1 MALQPSVLDSKFD
14 GRAPPRIAR
23 RQTDHDFEV
32 VPRPIYNGYFKEL
45 QLREEGFSGT
55 QKLRKLEPVKHRV
68 RTNPITVDE
77 TLEFLSKKT
86 CVQQNKAI
94 DDPELFQDIVEPIG
108 KPKIS
113 SPLEK
118 PVHSIHDRDI
128 FRPFPKTYRY
138 GSLLNTL
145 NCADAST
152 VNHVHAKCAEMERLR
167 DQAARKSSLRYQKK
181 LEQNESTQR
190 ARGLSFRGRGQL
202 DIRMGWSKAVE
213 FADNAIGGDISDF
226 ILQPSYVEQVSFT
239 SDLSAPDEPKF
250 ASRPQDYLVAMQLPP
265 RPRPSLLTPF
275 GAESKK
281 SIETP
286 DKPPAPV
293 PAVVDNPK
301 PAADLIDYKL
311 MATADD
317 TETGTYS
324 VTIKQFR
331 ADEKPTIVKK
341 RSTLSE
347 RQSTSIPQEQAVSA
361 PVVEPATVSPSS
373 RVETKDT
380 TLPLTP
386 QSAGQSPAEQ
396 TAVVQKPEP
405 QPDVEAVLTPKDS
418 LASPDSIT
426 TKEDEEAWMKEQK
439 KNMFGVWRP
448 EELPKLPEKAE
459 SPVTQK
465 ISKKAPKP
473 EKPAETKRAVSR
485 FDQMLK
491 KAQESEAS
499 IKISTADGSAFAGP
513 DPLPAEKT
521 VDGAGDKQARPT
533 VAAETEVS
541 EISKPIQS
549 SALLDTAV
557 PEAPA
562 ATLATHVVPVPALD
576 PVHPHS
582 AESSIPKESS
592 LSPSPSPPAVQPL
605 KKSRLEQMLEASSS
619 AIAVPAV
626 STEPPSIPP
635 QSTKPTS
642 PSKSSLALREE
653 PAAAVDAISSSN
665 SLAAQQRSKSN
676 DSLNKSDGKET
687 KKNSFL
693 ASLTSLRTRSNP
705 KLNENVQQLQTS
717 QSSVQSNSID
727 AANKAVMKDNSKN
740 AVAEIQPVKP
750 VDKPAAALLEK
761 TASFS
766 VADALESTKP
776 LESVTIEVK
785 TAPKPEPS
793 ESESQVK
800 LGPRANRFMNAMDMA
815 AVQSTAP
822 ASQTVQKPEPKNEE
836 ANKKTEL
843 KASTQS
849 LNVQSAAPRKS
860 HTGSVISCTDAESE
874 KWLAAPQPVVWKEK
888 KCEIRVSEFELYCS
902 EAGKGKQQYKPYLPI
917 ALRRIICATV
927 DKANVIVTCCIPRKG
942 SKEGGELKTIK
953 LSFGDAAGAR
963 LWKDHLLNLS
973 FGGLYDEAVRREIL
987 VLAEKSD
994 KDSQK
999 LIEKYMV
1006 EVFEASRRP
1015 FQVQTVQYNE
1025 FSVQNVLDK
1034 QDFSKLGNIIVTNPD
1049 FIARLQQ
1056 VLVRSN
1062 HELQPTNLVCERDPV
1077 DAALDIVRSS
1087 IGKKKQSVLHVSGV
1101 QLKREDKGVFSIF
1114 KK

>member
-1 MALQPSVLDSKFD
+1 MQILANFGMLWTLIQIVVVLVLYQPFADTGTTAETFFLALHIVYAVVMAVGLKALFQISFPGVGSAMELDEAADD
-14 GRAPPRIAR
+14 GRVVIF
-23 RQTDHDFEV
+23 TDCGID
-32 VPRPIYNGYFKEL
+32 IL
-45 QLREEGFSGT
+45 
-55 QKLRKLEPVKHRV
+55 
-68 RTNPITVDE
+68 NPE
-77 TLEFLSKKT
+77 
-86 CVQQNKAI
+86 
-94 DDPELFQDIVEPIG
+94 FQDIVEPIG

-202 DIRMGWSKAVE
+202 DIRMGWSKPVE

-275 GAESKK
+275 AAESKK

-301 PAADLIDYKL
+301 PAADQIDYKL

-405 QPDVEAVLTPKDS
+405 QPAVEAVLTPKDS

-499 IKISTADGSAFAGP
+499 IKISTADGSALAGP

-521 VDGAGDKQARPT
+521 VDGAGDKQAQPT

-562 ATLATHVVPVPALD
+562 ATLAAHVVPVPAQD
-576 PVHPHS
+576 PVQPHS
-582 AESSIPKESS
+582 AESTIPKESS
-592 LSPSPSPPAVQPL
+592 LSPSPSPPAAQPL

-619 AIAVPAV
+619 AIAAPAV

-665 SLAAQQRSKSN
+665 SLAAQQKSKSN

-727 AANKAVMKDNSKN
+727 VADKAVSLDVAPREIRVQIVALQPTVASPEKITEPQPSKLLSEPQDKKQEAEAEATTSVVSESLGFVSHAAKLGVERAAEAAVLVAVQDDVPAAKSAVLETPSSQESIAPSVQPAATMAEVMKDNSKN
-740 AVAEIQPVKP
+740 AVAEVQPAKP
-750 VDKPAAALLEK
+750 VAKPAAALLEK

-766 VADALESTKP
+766 VADAIESTKP

-785 TAPKPEPS
+785 TAPKPESS

-836 ANKKTEL
+836 ADKKTEL

-849 LNVQSAAPRKS
+849 LNVQSVAPRKS

-874 KWLAAPQPVVWKEK
+874 KW
-888 KCEIRVSEFELYCS
+888 
-902 EAGKGKQQYKPYLPI
+902 
-917 ALRRIICATV
+917 
-927 DKANVIVTCCIPRKG
+927 
-942 SKEGGELKTIK
+942 
-953 LSFGDAAGAR
+953 
-963 LWKDHLLNLS
+963 
-973 FGGLYDEAVRREIL
+973 
-987 VLAEKSD
+987 
-994 KDSQK
+994 
-999 LIEKYMV
+999 
-1006 EVFEASRRP
+1006 
-1015 FQVQTVQYNE
+1015 
-1025 FSVQNVLDK
+1025 
-1034 QDFSKLGNIIVTNPD
+1034 
-1049 FIARLQQ
+1049 
-1056 VLVRSN
+1056 
-1062 HELQPTNLVCERDPV
+1062 
-1077 DAALDIVRSS
+1077 
-1087 IGKKKQSVLHVSGV
+1087 
-1101 QLKREDKGVFSIF
+1101 
-1114 KK
+1114 